1 VNFVIFLFGLMTPC
15 LIQASRV
22 KVFPAT
28 HDSVAE
34 ENRRADELGYRLY
47 LDMEDVSIGIASGEL
62 VPITGVKINAKLPKD
77 RRFLRPEAE
86 SFLERLNRDCGSTI
100 TVDSAVRPA
109 TVQRRLI
116 RFNKNAAP
124 YDGDRASS
132 HERGSTFDI
141 AKQGLTRRQER
152 FLQVRLLYYRV
163 ISRVLVIEERGCYHV
178 FVGEGD
184 YLNDVLIYSPVG
196 GVQQTAPTLDV
207 LQDSS
212 VGTLAPSL

>member
-1 VNFVIFLFGLMTPC
+1 MCVTPC
-15 LIQASRV
+15 LAKS

-34 ENRRADELGYRLY
+34 ENRRADALGYKRY
-47 LDMEDVSIGIASGEL
+47 INTDDMRRGVLSGQL
-62 VPITGVKINAKLPKD
+62 VPITGVKINAKLPKN
-77 RRFLRPEAE
+77 RRYLRPEAMA
-86 SFLERLNRDCGSTI
+86 FLARIDRELAASL
-100 TVDSAVRPA
+100 TVDSAIRPA
-109 TVQRRLI
+109 DVQRRLI

-124 YDGDRASS
+124 YDGYRASS

-141 AKQGLTRRQER
+141 ARSGLSRRQNR
-152 FLQVRLLYYRV
+152 YLITRLLYYRAV
-163 ISRVLVIEERGCYHV
+163 GKILVIQERGCYHV

-196 GVQQTAPTLDV
+196 GVQQTERTLDV

-212 VGTLAPSL
+212 VAPE